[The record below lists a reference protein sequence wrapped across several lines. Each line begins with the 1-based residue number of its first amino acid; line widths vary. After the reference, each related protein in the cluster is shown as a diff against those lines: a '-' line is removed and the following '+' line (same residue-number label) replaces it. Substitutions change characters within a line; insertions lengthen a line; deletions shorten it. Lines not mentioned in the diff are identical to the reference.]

1 MNVASLSAD
10 PTAVEEQQRSYVY
23 KRTLFVVVCSQIL
36 AGLGLAAGVT
46 VGALL
51 AEEMLDSTSLSGLPS
66 GFFTF
71 GSAGAAYLVGRLSQR
86 SGRRAGLSAGYLA
99 GAVGGIGVVLA
110 ALLESPVLLFLSFLI
125 YGSGMS
131 TSLQARYAGT
141 DVATPGQRG
150 QAVSTILVATTL
162 GAIAGPNLVDPMGR
176 FADGLGIPE
185 LAGPFLLSIAAY
197 GLAAAVLLIFLRPDP
212 LLYARQVA
220 TATAAAG
227 GRAEPERPATEFSRD
242 IALGAAAMIVAQ
254 VVMVGIMTMTP
265 IHMRDHGHGLSATGL
280 VIAVHVAG
288 MYLPSPLT
296 GWLLDRIGRIPLM
309 IAAAV
314 TLPASGLI
322 AAFAP
327 TDSVAVI
334 AFALGLLG
342 VGWNLG
348 LVSGTAMVTDA
359 TRLENRAA
367 TQGTVDVGVALSGA
381 GGGIMSGV
389 IVASTSYTLLALL
402 GGALALALIPIIVL
416 THSAATRTATA
427 S

>member
-1 MNVASLSAD
+1 MNVASLRAD
-10 PTAVEEQQRSYVY
+10 TSAVEERQRSYVY
-23 KRTLFVVVCSQIL
+23 KRTLLVVVCSQIL

-66 GFFTF
+66 GFFTL

-99 GAVGGIGVVLA
+99 GAVGGVGVVLA
-110 ALLESPVLLFLSFLI
+110 ALLESPVLLFLAFVI

-176 FADGLGIPE
+176 FADSLGIPE

-197 GLAAAVLLIFLRPDP
+197 GLAAAVLIVFLRPDP
-212 LLYARQVA
+212 LLFAREA
-220 TATAAAG
+220 AASTAAAS
-227 GRAEPERPATEFSRD
+227 GRAEPDSPATEFSRD
-242 IALGAAAMIVAQ
+242 IALGAAAMIIAQ

-265 IHMRDHGHGLSATGL
+265 IHMRAHGHGLSATGL
-280 VIAVHVAG
+280 VIAIHVAG

-296 GWLLDRIGRIPLM
+296 GWLLDRVGRIPLM
-309 IAAAV
+309 IAAGI

-327 TDSVAVI
+327 ADSVAVI

-389 IVASTSYTLLALL
+389 IVASTSYTVLALI
-402 GGALALALIPIIVL
+402 GGALALALIPIIVM
-416 THSAATRTATA
+416 THSAATRPATA
-427 S
+427 G

>member
-1 MNVASLSAD
+1 MNVASLRAD
-10 PTAVEEQQRSYVY
+10 TSAVEERQRSYVY
-23 KRTLFVVVCSQIL
+23 KRTLLVVVCSQIL

-66 GFFTF
+66 GFFTL

-99 GAVGGIGVVLA
+99 GAVGGVGVVLA
-110 ALLESPVLLFLSFLI
+110 ALLESPVLLFLAFVI

-176 FADGLGIPE
+176 FADSLGIPE

-197 GLAAAVLLIFLRPDP
+197 GLAAAVLIVFLRPDP
-212 LLYARQVA
+212 LLVAREA
-220 TATAAAG
+220 AASTAAAS
-227 GRAEPERPATEFSRD
+227 GRAEPDSPATEFSRD
-242 IALGAAAMIVAQ
+242 IALGAAAMIIAQ

-265 IHMRDHGHGLSATGL
+265 IHMRAHGHGLSATGL
-280 VIAVHVAG
+280 VIAIHVAG

-296 GWLLDRIGRIPLM
+296 GWLLDRVGRIPLM
-309 IAAAV
+309 IAAGI

-327 TDSVAVI
+327 ADSVAVI

-389 IVASTSYTLLALL
+389 IVASTSYTVLALI
-402 GGALALALIPIIVL
+402 GGALALALIPIIVM
-416 THSAATRTATA
+416 THSAATRPATA
-427 S
+427 G